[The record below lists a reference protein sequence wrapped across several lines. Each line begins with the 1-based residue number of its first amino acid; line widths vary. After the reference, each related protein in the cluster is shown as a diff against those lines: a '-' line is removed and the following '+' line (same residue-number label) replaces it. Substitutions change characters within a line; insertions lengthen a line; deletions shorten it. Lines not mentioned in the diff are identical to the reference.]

1 MKALSRIPEQRANEA
16 VHASLRQAI
25 LSSLLRPGERLN
37 PQSLAGQLGVSLTP
51 VRNAIQ
57 LLAAEGLIEVRPR
70 SGTFVA
76 RLSARDVRETFE
88 IRCALECL
96 AAEKAAATMNPVA
109 IRGLRDLLAELNQPI
124 RNAAERVAHEG
135 HNIEFHSR
143 IIGAADNQRLQDAYR
158 ALNAHIKIARIH
170 AGEMDWRSRLEQ
182 ERQEHTAIVDGIA
195 AHDPVRAAAAMRL
208 HITRACDSLAAALE
222 QQHVKTA
229 HD

>member
-1 MKALSRIPEQRANEA
+1 VKPLTRIANEPANDA

-37 PQSLAGQLGVSLTP
+37 VHALAEQLGVSLTP

-96 AAEKAAATMNPVA
+96 AAEKAAVTMNPVA
-109 IRGLRDLLAELNQPI
+109 IRGLRDLLAELNEPI
-124 RNAAERVAHEG
+124 RNEAERAGHERRNTEFHGRIVAAAE
-135 HNIEFHSR
+135 
-143 IIGAADNQRLQDAYR
+143 NQRLLDTYQG
-158 ALNAHIKIARIH
+158 LNAHIKIARIH
-170 AGEMDWRSRLEQ
+170 AGEIDWRARLDQ
-182 ERQEHTAIVDGIA
+182 ERQEHTAIVDAIA

-208 HITRACDSLAAALE
+208 HIMRACESLAAALE
-222 QQHVKTA
+222 KQHA
-229 HD
+229 PD

>member
-1 MKALSRIPEQRANEA
+1 MTQLTRIPDQRANSA

-37 PQSLAGQLGVSLTP
+37 MHSLAGQLGVSLTP

-124 RNAAERVAHEG
+124 RTGEQRAAHER
-135 HNIEFHSR
+135 HNIDLHGR
-143 IIGAADNQRLQDAYR
+143 IMAAADNQRLLDTYR
-158 ALNAHIKIARIH
+158 GLNAHIKIARIH
-170 AGEMDWRSRLEQ
+170 ATELDWRSRLAQ
-182 ERQEHTAIVDGIA
+182 ERQEHTAIVDAIA
-195 AHDPVRAAAAMRL
+195 SHDSIRAAAAMRL
-208 HITRACDSLAAALE
+208 HITRACESLAAALE
-222 QQHVKTA
+222 QQHA
-229 HD
+229 PD